1 MCGCVLLVVMWS
13 VWVCVTS
20 SDVEFVWVCVTSSDV
35 ECVGVCY

>member
-1 MCGCVLLVVMWS
+1 MCVLLAVMWS

-20 SDVEFVWVCVTSSDV
+20 SDMECVGVCTSSDV